1 MQACRLLS
9 PHVGFRCCY
18 CFNMNEARKQRP
30 NAPRLN
36 LDTTVGS
43 SAEEE
48 GEEELDSDDSGMN
61 DVCGWVYRGR

>member
-1 MQACRLLS
+1 
-9 PHVGFRCCY
+9 
-18 CFNMNEARKQRP
+18 MNEARRQRP

-43 SAEEE
+43 SAEED

-61 DVCGWVYRGR
+61 DVCGCIEVGRCSGRFQEGQLWGYI